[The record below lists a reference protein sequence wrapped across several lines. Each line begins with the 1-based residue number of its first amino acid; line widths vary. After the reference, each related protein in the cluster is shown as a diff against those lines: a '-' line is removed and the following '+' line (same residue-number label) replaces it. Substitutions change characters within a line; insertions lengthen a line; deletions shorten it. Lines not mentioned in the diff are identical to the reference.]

1 MFPIFVRGC
10 IFTCLSFLSKV
21 QVQWVKL
28 TPMLLITENHF
39 RSRTKV
45 KTKKSQFRGLP
56 LPPRWVGTPLR
67 VLTMLIYCLSGGSG
81 VLGSKMPND
90 LLEVIRGQM
99 RSNASKRL
107 NSDGRSF
114 SIIFIHIG
122 PSLPIFSKILGQLT
136 LFLKTAIFT
145 P

>member
-10 IFTCLSFLSKV
+10 IFTCLSFYRKSKWSGLSRP
-21 QVQWVKL
+21 QC
-28 TPMLLITENHF
+28 LLITENHF

-45 KTKKSQFRGLP
+45 KTKKTQFRGLP

-67 VLTMLIYCLSGGSG
+67 VLTMLIYRLSGGSG
-81 VLGSKMPND
+81 VLGSKMAND

-107 NSDGRSF
+107 NFDGRSF
-114 SIIFIHIG
+114 SLSFIHMG
-122 PSLPIFSKILGQLT
+122 PSLPIFSKTLGQLT
-136 LFLKTAIFT
+136 LFPKIAIFT

>member
-1 MFPIFVRGC
+1 MFPIFLRGC
-10 IFTCLSFLSKV
+10 SFTCLSFLSKV
-21 QVQWVKL
+21 QVEWVKL
-28 TPMLLITENHF
+28 TQCLLITENHF

-45 KTKKSQFRGLP
+45 RTKNSQFRGLP

-67 VLTMLIYCLSGGSG
+67 VLTMLIYYFSGVSG

-107 NSDGRSF
+107 NFDGRSF
-114 SIIFIHIG
+114 SLSFIHIG

-136 LFLKTAIFT
+136 LFPKVAIFT